1 MRKIC
6 LTAFIG
12 LTNAQ
17 NNGQVQ
23 RAQRG
28 KEKLLRSFLIF
39 TKCLFTGDCLIFEG
53 FLPYNL
59 KTSDHIELS
68 IMNTFDSV

>member
-1 MRKIC
+1 M
-6 LTAFIG
+6 TAFIG

-17 NNGQVQ
+17 NNGKVQ
-23 RAQRG
+23 RTQRG
-28 KEKLLRSFLIF
+28 KEKLLCSFLIF

-59 KTSDHIELS
+59 KTNDQIELN
-68 IMNTFDSV
+68 IMSTFYPV